1 MKNPTLYFEKGY
13 KYRVYFD
20 YEIQT
25 EMFGFTV
32 EDYWYRLTPDGKLW
46 IRAGYAWDG
55 ASGPTIDNS
64 TTFVNS
70 LVHDIFFQ
78 MQRKNQLPHDPCFA
92 ISNSEL
98 ERIGI
103 ISGMLRLR
111 ARWWKNMVSAFG
123 SANAA
128 VQPDKVYTAN

>member
-25 EMFGFTV
+25 QMFGFSV

-55 ASGPTIDNS
+55 ASGPTIDND
-64 TTFVNS
+64 TTYVNS
-70 LVHDIFFQ
+70 LVHDVFFQ
-78 MQRKNQLPHDPCFA
+78 MQRKGQLPHEPCFDV
-92 ISNSEL
+92 SNNEL

-111 ARWWKNMVSAFG
+111 AYWWKKIVSALG

>member
-20 YEIQT
+20 YTIQT
-25 EMFGFTV
+25 HMFGFTV
-32 EDYWYRLTPDGKLW
+32 EDYWYSLTPDGMLW
-46 IRAGYAWDG
+46 IRAGYSWDG
-55 ASGPTIDNS
+55 ASGPTIDTD

-70 LVHDIFFQ
+70 LVHDVFFQ
-78 MQRKNQLPHDPCFA
+78 MQRKGQLPHDPCFH
-92 ISNSEL
+92 ISNDEL
-98 ERIGI
+98 KRIGI
-103 ISGMLRLR
+103 NSGMYEWR
-111 ARWWKNMVSAFG
+111 ANMWKNGVEEFG